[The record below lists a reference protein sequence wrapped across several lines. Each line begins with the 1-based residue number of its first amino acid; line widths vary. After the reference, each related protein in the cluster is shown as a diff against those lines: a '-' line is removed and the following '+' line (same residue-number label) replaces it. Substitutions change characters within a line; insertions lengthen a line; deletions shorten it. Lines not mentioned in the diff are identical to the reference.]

1 MHELGPVYRQSDTSK
16 VNSWQEIHTVKS
28 REKDWS
34 VKHHSRHPQFTCPP
48 VSGKPNTLAWPKYPW
63 GDTTTTS
70 KIMGILPKNFSSV
83 DGSGAWRISRSRW
96 IISNT
101 CSDVSPQPFS
111 RPHSWNLNVTK
122 RKQNHIHV
130 LQPTILLECD
140 ILETLDLYIKE
151 ILLIIPEKIHMQ
163 CQIND
168 LSKWPAYDA
177 YTIYMNLSC
186 WKYCSPTMF
195 YRSALRNL
203 KHIANWKLNS
213 SHLVRAGFIEKLKP
227 PAE

>member
-111 RPHSWNLNVTK
+111 RPHSWNLNVNK
-122 RKQNHIHV
+122 RKKKSDTCVTANYSSRMWHIRN
-130 LQPTILLECD
+130 IGFY
-140 ILETLDLYIKE
+140 YI
-151 ILLIIPEKIHMQ
+151 
-163 CQIND
+163 
-168 LSKWPAYDA
+168 SKR
-177 YTIYMNLSC
+177 
-186 WKYCSPTMF
+186 YC
-195 YRSALRNL
+195 RS
-203 KHIANWKLNS
+203 
-213 SHLVRAGFIEKLKP
+213 F
-227 PAE
+227 